1 MSERR
6 AVTKVIATRYARAG
20 RAVKKQILDE
30 LCATTGWHRD
40 HTRKSL
46 RHALVLKPV
55 RPRAAR
61 APLYGEPVI
70 EALRFC
76 WAVQGTLCGRL
87 LAAALPDLVPRL
99 RRFKE
104 LRIDTE
110 TAAQLLRIAPD
121 TIDRRLKADQAKL
134 EPRGRS
140 HTKPGTLLKDSIPIR
155 TWAEW
160 DDAVPGFVEIDLV
173 GHEGGNSQ
181 CEFCF
186 TLDITDI
193 ATGWTETRSV
203 INKAQKWV
211 FAAIKDAT
219 AAFPFPVLGL
229 DSDNGSEFI
238 NWELF
243 RWCEQENLTFTRSR
257 SGNKNDGAHVE
268 QKNWHIVR
276 QTVGY
281 HRYDTAGELELLNRI
296 WALQRLLTNHFGP
309 QQKLLTKVRSG
320 AKTSKTYD
328 SPATPFQRIL
338 ADSGTVSMDTK
349 ARLKRENKPLNP
361 AAIQRQIQALSA
373 ELLTLSTAKRAP
385 DRQPTIRAK
394 LNDSS
399 KQPRRAS

>member
-6 AVTKVIATRYARAG
+6 AVTKTIATRYARSG
-20 RAVKKQILDE
+20 RAAKKQILDE

-40 HTRKSL
+40 HARKAL
-46 RHALVLKPV
+46 RSALVLKI
-55 RPRAAR
+55 AR
-61 APLYGEPVI
+61 ARAPRPPLYGEPVI

-76 WAVQGTLCGRL
+76 WAVQGTPCGRL

-104 LRIDTE
+104 LQIDGA
-110 TAAQLLRIAPD
+110 TASQLLKIAPA
-121 TIDRRLKADQAKL
+121 TIDRRLKADRAKL
-134 EPRGRS
+134 DPRGRS
-140 HTKPGTLLKDSIPIR
+140 HTKPGTLLKDSIPMR

-173 GHEGGNSQ
+173 GHEGGNSKG
-181 CEFCF
+181 EFCF

-203 INKAQKWV
+203 KNKAQKWV

-219 AAFPFPVLGL
+219 AAFPFPVLGI

-238 NWELF
+238 NWELLT
-243 RWCEQENLTFTRSR
+243 WCEQENLTFTRSR

-281 HRYDTAGELELLNRI
+281 HRYDTAAELELLNRI

-309 QQKLLTKVRSG
+309 QQKLLAKVRTG
-320 AKTSKTYD
+320 ARISKRYD
-328 SPATPFQRIL
+328 RPATPFQRAL
-338 ADSGTVSMDTK
+338 ADVGTVSRDVKT
-349 ARLKRENKPLNP
+349 RLRRENKPLNP

-373 ELLTLSTAKRAP
+373 ELLTLTTAKQAP
-385 DRQPTIRAK
+385 KTQPTIRAK
-394 LNDSS
+394 SNDSTN
-399 KQPRRAS
+399 QPRRAS